1 VTLAGVS
8 QETKQAE
15 LDTWAASILDET
27 VRTLPDDLVAH
38 TVQHSGHPGPR
49 VVREL
54 ERGGCDLIVLG
65 TRGRGTRE
73 KEEALSW
80 QMTTRTSTE

>member
-1 VTLAGVS
+1 
-8 QETKQAE
+8 
-15 LDTWAASILDET
+15 
-27 VRTLPDDLVAH
+27 
-38 TVQHSGHPGPR
+38 
-49 VVREL
+49 VREL